1 MALTQIIYEENTYNL
16 SYEIINQDQKKT
28 LLILH
33 GWGANKELMKQ
44 AFAKEFPDYCHLY
57 LDLPGFGKSSII
69 KAFQSKDYVNIIKKF
84 LQEKKIDIDT
94 YMGHSFGGKIAALL
108 ALEFKNSKLILLSNS
123 GILVPKSLKIRLKI
137 AIFKFLKIF
146 GLGKFYRYF
155 ASKDASNL
163 NAAMYQTFKNVV
175 DEDLKDVFSKI
186 EAKTYI
192 FWGIDDQATPLSS
205 GEKMHE
211 LIKSS
216 KFYPL
221 EGDHFFFL
229 KHSAFIAKQIKG

>member
-1 MALTQIIYEENTYNL
+1 MALTQIIYEKNTYDL
-16 SYEIINQDQKKT
+16 SYEIIHPSQKKT

-44 AFAKEFPDYCHLY
+44 AFAKEFPDFCHLY
-57 LDLPGFGKSSII
+57 LDLPGFGKSNII

-84 LQEKKIDIDT
+84 LKEKKIHIDI

-123 GILVPKSLKIRLKI
+123 GILAPKSLKIRLKI
-137 AIFKFLKIF
+137 IIFKFLKIF
-146 GLGKFYRYF
+146 GLGKLYRYF
-155 ASKDASNL
+155 ASKDAVNL
-163 NAAMYQTFKNVV
+163 NTIMYQTFKNVV

-186 EAKTYI
+186 ETKTYI

-205 GEKMHE
+205 GEKMHQI
-211 LIKSS
+211 IKNSQ
-216 KFYPL
+216 FYPL

-229 KHSAFIAKQIKG
+229 RHSAFIAKQIQG

>member
-1 MALTQIIYEENTYNL
+1 MALTQIIYEKNTYDL
-16 SYEIINQDQKKT
+16 SYEIIHPSQKKT

-44 AFAKEFPDYCHLY
+44 AFAKEFPDFCHLY
-57 LDLPGFGKSSII
+57 LDLPGFGKSNII

-84 LQEKKIDIDT
+84 LKEKKIHVDI

-123 GILVPKSLKIRLKI
+123 GILAPKSLKIRLKI
-137 AIFKFLKIF
+137 IIFKFLKIF
-146 GLGKFYRYF
+146 GLGKLYRYF
-155 ASKDASNL
+155 ASKDAANL
-163 NAAMYQTFKNVV
+163 NTIMYQTFKNVV

-186 EAKTYI
+186 ETKTYI

-205 GEKMHE
+205 GEKMHQI
-211 LIKSS
+211 IKNSQ
-216 KFYPL
+216 FYPL

-229 KHSAFIAKQIKG
+229 RHSDFIAKQIQG